1 MINFRERRIVKK
13 ISKSTIDFEKML
25 NVEKGINCYAFARS
39 LSYLDENREFY
50 TPGMLYYMV
59 KEGQQAA
66 EEKLEELKREEA
78 DKKATSE
85 SIIPAYNQFKTWA
98 ETFDQTTFEQ
108 KKLIASALF
117 SRVDIGKNYQIHLEL
132 DTTYQAFCDEWLA
145 PTLKTA
151 TA

>member
-1 MINFRERRIVKK
+1 MIESNKLMQKQLSEQINKDTKQLDKLRLEIANALAGVSVYTSEDLAVAIQTVKARIEQ
-13 ISKSTIDFEKML
+13 S
-25 NVEKGINCYAFARS
+25 VE
-39 LSYLDENREFY
+39 
-50 TPGMLYYMV
+50 
-59 KEGQQAA
+59 Q
-66 EEKLEELKREEA
+66 LEELKREEA

-108 KKLIASALF
+108 KKLIASTLL
-117 SRVDIGKNYQIHLEL
+117 SRVEIGKDYQIHLEL

-145 PTLKTA
+145 TTHTTA

>member
-1 MINFRERRIVKK
+1 MAI
-13 ISKSTIDFEKML
+13 T
-25 NVEKGINCYAFARS
+25 
-39 LSYLDENREFY
+39 LDEMKKYLRVDF
-50 TPGMLYYMV
+50 TDDDALI
-59 KEGQQAA
+59 
-66 EEKLEELKREEA
+66 EKLMSEAKNRCLDILRIEA

-108 KKLIASALF
+108 KKLIASTLF
-117 SRVDIGKNYQIHLEL
+117 SRVEIGKGYHIHLEL

-145 PTLKTA
+145 TTHTPA